1 MNVAIVEDHEMFSQ
15 MLRGVLGTLPG
26 VTVVAAAKNVHEG
39 IRVCEEFKP
48 DCLILDLGLPDGDG
62 VTVAHEAAKKNP
74 KIRIIVLSG
83 HTSTLMCPPKLESNI
98 HAIINKR
105 SSFSLLEKK
114 LLDLLKRNGNNG
126 ATPAVSPGTN
136 REELLTRREARIYE
150 LLGSG
155 RTNKQIAEILRIR
168 ENTIKTHRRNIAS
181 KLGIHGPELLIH
193 ANDYQKKFRN
203 KPDDLSPQS

>member
-1 MNVAIVEDHEMFSQ
+1 MKVVVVEDHEMFSQ
-15 MLRGVLGTLPG
+15 MLRGALSTIQG
-26 VTVVAAAKNVHEG
+26 VSVVATARSVHDG
-39 IRVCEEFKP
+39 VKACEEYQP
-48 DCLILDLGLPDGDG
+48 ECLILDLGLPDGDG
-62 VTVAHEAAKKNP
+62 VTVAREAIKKNP

-83 HTSTLMCPPKLESNI
+83 HTSTLMCPSGLESNF

-114 LLDLLKRNGNNG
+114 LLDLLNGDAKG
-126 ATPAVSPGTN
+126 ETPVSPAPSS

-155 RTNKQIAEILRIR
+155 RSNKQIAEVLRIR

-193 ANDYQKKFRN
+193 AHDYQKKFQNRPN
-203 KPDDLSPQS
+203 DLSP